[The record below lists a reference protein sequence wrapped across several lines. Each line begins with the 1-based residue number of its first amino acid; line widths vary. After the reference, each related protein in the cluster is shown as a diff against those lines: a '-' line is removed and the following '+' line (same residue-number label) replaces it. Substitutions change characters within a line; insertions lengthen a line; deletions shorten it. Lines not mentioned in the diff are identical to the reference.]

1 MDENIAKD
9 DVKVYEIGFHIAPIV
24 GEDNIAHEVG
34 EIKGL
39 LEKIKATIISEDFPR
54 QRTLA
59 YPLSK
64 MMDGSK
70 KTFKEAYF
78 GWIKFEVKGESVS
91 SLSKEIEK
99 MGNILRYLLIKTDRE
114 NTLYGN
120 KLSSKYE
127 GKAKPVSS
135 KSTEPKVEVDE
146 VEVDKAIDEL
156 VV

>member
-1 MDENIAKD
+1 MTETTAKE
-9 DVKVYEIGFHIAPIV
+9 DVKVYEISFHIAPIV
-24 GEDNIAHEVG
+24 GEDNIAREVG

-54 QRTLA
+54 LRVLA

-64 MMDGSK
+64 MIDGTK

-78 GWIKFEVKGESVS
+78 GWIKFESEGVSVA
-91 SLSKEIEK
+91 SLNKEVEK
-99 MGNILRYLLIKTDRE
+99 MSNILRYLLIKTDKE
-114 NTLYGN
+114 NTMYV
-120 KLSSKYE
+120 SKFNQ
-127 GKAKPVSS
+127 KHDTVSRS
-135 KSTEPKVEVDE
+135 PRTPEVKQVVNE